1 MCTPLA
7 GGIRGKPSPTRG
19 LARHSRGRSCPLLTR
34 RSQTLCS
41 GPVVTARKM
50 KYFEEGHHDRRTD
63 RRSQLIKFVSE
74 AYMFPV
80 NRRIALITVSV
91 ALEIRCDT
99 KLRSTPNCEPNRGRT
114 IR

>member
-63 RRSQLIKFVSE
+63 RRSQLMMFRFVSFSNE
-74 AYMFPV
+74 FANVPDSNLQPDRYERYALPGKAG
-80 NRRIALITVSV
+80 RI
-91 ALEIRCDT
+91 
-99 KLRSTPNCEPNRGRT
+99 
-114 IR
+114 